1 MQLLNDGTHAHTGHT
16 HIPVILQAF
25 FDLYRGLVRI
35 SLAMSTV
42 QIKTQYPI
50 TLRSY
55 KKELV

>member
-50 TLRSY
+50 T
-55 KKELV
+55 